1 MFGVSANKSIPGVE
15 GTIDIS
21 WATSVLKTVVADSD
35 FPMASGLEE
44 EQAAKSATGVDESGD
59 FGTDVR
65 DQGDMEQGDMDQG
78 DMDHGDMDQGDMD
91 YEAGEWD
98 IS

>member
-1 MFGVSANKSIPGVE
+1 MFGVSANKAIPGVDGSVE
-15 GTIDIS
+15 LS
-21 WATSVLKTVVADSD
+21 WATSAPKAVVADSD

-44 EQAAKSATGVDESGD
+44 EQAAKAVTEVDESGGFD
-59 FGTDVR
+59 TDVR
-65 DQGDMEQGDMDQG
+65 
-78 DMDHGDMDQGDMD
+78 DQGDMD